1 MASRSRLVNLD
12 AMIRRADFALA
23 EGDVSSSFDSLAT
36 VSLRDLAPGSL
47 LPASLRK
54 PDFQRETNHWTPEQV
69 VSLLQ
74 CFVNGDLIPSVI
86 LWRSPTY
93 LYVIDGGHR
102 LSVLRAW
109 IEDDYGDGPISLQFF
124 GSAISDEQRKAAKLT
139 RALVAERVG
148 TWQHFMRME
157 SHNLSE
163 TDLRRINAI
172 VARGLPVQWVQGN
185 AEKAEASF
193 FKINTNGTP
202 LDEIEE
208 LLLANRN
215 KPIPIAARAV
225 IRAGM
230 GHKYWSRFP
239 APASASIEKLA
250 QDVHLAL
257 FEPELNAPV
266 KTLDLP
272 LGGSKGV
279 RTAMQV
285 LIEFILLAN
294 RNQQG
299 APKSVSDQADDADGA
314 ATVTVLN
321 RALGLVNRM
330 TGNDKGSLGLHPAIY
345 FYGPTGRHMGPLFMG
360 TATLIASKLANND
373 PTFFQK
379 FTRVRAQLEALLIAH
394 KDLIA
399 TILQKSISRH
409 RVSEYASLLDR
420 IILELDSGRT
430 VSEADMVSYARL
442 NGKIIV
448 GDKITGGRAFSD
460 DTKSAAFIRSALQS
474 AIKCP
479 VCTAYL
485 DPNKSVSYDHAL
497 PARDGGVG
505 TLENCQLT
513 HPYCN
518 QSVKH

>member
-1 MASRSRLVNLD
+1 MAVRSRLVNLD

-23 EGDVSSSFDSLAT
+23 DGDLSSFDAFAT

-109 IEDDYGDGPISLQFF
+109 IEDDYGDGPLSLQFF
-124 GSAISDEQRKAAKLT
+124 GAAISDEQRKAAKLT
-139 RALVAERVG
+139 RDLIAEKIG
-148 TWQHFMRME
+148 TWQHFSRMQ
-157 SHNLSE
+157 SQ
-163 TDLRRINAI
+163 DLTPTELRKINAI
-172 VARGLPVQWVQGN
+172 VTRGLQVQWVQGN

-230 GHKYWSRFP
+230 GHKYWSRFSEP
-239 APASASIEKLA
+239 FGKDVEVVA
-250 QDVHLAL
+250 QQVHLAL

-285 LIEFILLAN
+285 LIEFIVVAS

-299 APKSVSDQADDADGA
+299 MPKSVSDQPDDPVGD
-314 ATVTVLN
+314 ATVKMLKNSLT
-321 RALGLVNRM
+321 LVNRM

-345 FYGPTGRHMGPLFMG
+345 FYGPTGRHQSPLFMG

-373 PTFFQK
+373 SNFFQK
-379 FTRVRAQLEALLIAH
+379 FTRVRSRLEDLLIAH

-409 RVSEYASLLDR
+409 RVNAYSSLLDR
-420 IILELDSGRT
+420 IIAKLDTGTEVTESDL
-430 VSEADMVSYARL
+430 VSFAQL
-442 NGKIIV
+442 IGKIFV
-448 GDKITGGRAFSD
+448 GDKAAGGKAFSD
-460 DTKSAAFIRSALQS
+460 DTKSAVFIKSALKS

-479 VCTAYL
+479 ICNGYL
-485 DPNKSVSYDHAL
+485 DPNKSISYDHAL
-497 PARDGGVG
+497 PARDGGLG
-505 TLENCQLT
+505 TVENCQLT